1 MTEVIRIHG
10 QRLGRRPPSNAP
22 ALRLGSL
29 LNEIPEHPNAVFRTN
44 NFNLWDILGND
55 RYGDCGPVSV
65 ANSRR
70 LTSFVLTGEER
81 YPRLWDVLD
90 LYQRS
95 GNPNFPAEDNGVIM
109 QDMLSEVHK
118 NGIAGDKA
126 VAYAKVDVS
135 SIDEIRAAI
144 AIFGCLLLGVNLEAA
159 QQDQRTWDSVDGD
172 QPWGGHAVM
181 AADYTSAPSGADIG
195 FITWGQPMGM
205 TDRFWSRQVEEAW
218 VVIWPEHLLSKEFL
232 EGVDLAALRRDYK
245 LLTGRD
251 LPVPTPPKPAP
262 TPPVPEPKSD
272 EALLKLLKK
281 IYKEIGTFLK
291 KHGL

>member
-1 MTEVIRIHG
+1 MSESIRIHG

-22 ALRLGSL
+22 ALRLTSL
-29 LNEIPEHPNAVFRTN
+29 LQEIPAHPNAVFRTN
-44 NFNLWDILGND
+44 DFNLWDILGND

-65 ANSRR
+65 ANALR

-95 GNPNFPAEDNGVIM
+95 GNPNFPTDDNGVIM

-126 VAYAKVDVS
+126 VAYAKVDVTN
-135 SIDEIRAAI
+135 IEEIRAAI
-144 AIFGCLLLGVNLEAA
+144 AIFGCLLLGVNLGMA
-159 QQDQRTWDSVDGD
+159 QQDQRTWDVVENDE
-172 QPWGGHAVM
+172 PWGGHAVM
-181 AADYTSAPSGADIG
+181 AADYTSAASGADIG

-218 VVIWPEHLLSKEFL
+218 VVIWPEHFLSKAFL
-232 EGVDLAALRRDYK
+232 EGIDLDALRRDYQI
-245 LLTGRD
+245 LTGRE
-251 LPVPTPPKPAP
+251 LPVPTPPKPVP
-262 TPPVPEPKSD
+262 TPPKPEPD
-272 EALLKLLKK
+272 EEQLIKLLKK
-281 IYKEIGTFLK
+281 IYKEIGNFLK
-291 KHGL
+291 RHGL